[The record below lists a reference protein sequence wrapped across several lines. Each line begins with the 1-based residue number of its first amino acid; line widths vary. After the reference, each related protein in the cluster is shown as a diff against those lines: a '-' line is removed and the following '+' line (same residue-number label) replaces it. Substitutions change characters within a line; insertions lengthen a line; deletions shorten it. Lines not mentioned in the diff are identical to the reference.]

1 MTAAAAALDCVSK
14 AFGNTQ
20 ALANVSYAAPRG
32 SVLAILGPNGAG
44 KTTSLSLLLGLRSP
58 DSGSATL
65 FGADPRR
72 PEARSKLGATP
83 QEMAFPLTLRVREI
97 VELVRAHYE
106 RPRSVASVLAQ
117 FGLEELLERQTGGLS
132 GGERRRLAVALAFV
146 GSPELVVLDEP
157 TTGLDIESRRATWDA
172 IRSYSADGGT
182 VLLTTHHLEEA
193 ETLASEVVAID
204 RGSVV
209 ARGSVAEIR
218 ARAGLGVV
226 RFRSEPIPAD
236 IGERT
241 VTENGVTTIYTSTP
255 TETVRLLVSAHAR
268 LDELEVTPLSLE
280 EALRA
285 VAEDRG

>member
-1 MTAAAAALDCVSK
+1 VTAVAAKLDRVSK
-14 AFGNTQ
+14 AFGATQ
-20 ALANVSYAAPRG
+20 ALVDVSYAARRG

-44 KTTSLSLLLGLRSP
+44 KTTSLSLLLGLRRP
-58 DSGSATL
+58 DSGSAAL

-72 PEARSKLGATP
+72 PETRRKLGATP

-97 VELVRAHYE
+97 VELVRAHYA
-106 RPRSVASVLAQ
+106 RPRSVESVLAQ
-117 FGLEELLERQTGGLS
+117 FGLGDLRARQTGALS

-146 GSPELVVLDEP
+146 GAPELVVLDEP

-172 IRSYSADGGT
+172 IRAYSAEGGT

-193 ETLASEVVAID
+193 EILASEVVAID

-218 ARAGLGVV
+218 ARAGLGIV
-226 RFRSEPIPAD
+226 RFRSEPIAAGL
-236 IGERT
+236 GERT
-241 VTENGVTTIYTSTP
+241 SIENGVTTIYTREP
-255 TETVRLLVSAHAR
+255 ADTVRRLVNAGAR
-268 LDELEVTPLSLE
+268 LDDLEVTPLSLE

-285 VAEDRG
+285 LADESR